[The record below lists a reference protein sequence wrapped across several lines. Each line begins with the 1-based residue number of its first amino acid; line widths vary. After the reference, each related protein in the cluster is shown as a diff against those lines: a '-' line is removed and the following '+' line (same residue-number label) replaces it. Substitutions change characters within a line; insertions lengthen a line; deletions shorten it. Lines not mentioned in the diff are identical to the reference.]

1 MLALWVDQPP
11 SAADLPF
18 VDEMFPPASYQYVYY
33 GMGGALPSRLPRASA
48 EIIAKLARATERT
61 RALCSAL
68 PTNRAYLDALRSGSR
83 QESAA

>member
-1 MLALWVDQPP
+1 M
-11 SAADLPF
+11 
-18 VDEMFPPASYQYVYY
+18 
-33 GMGGALPSRLPRASA
+33 
-48 EIIAKLARATERT
+48 IAKLARATERT